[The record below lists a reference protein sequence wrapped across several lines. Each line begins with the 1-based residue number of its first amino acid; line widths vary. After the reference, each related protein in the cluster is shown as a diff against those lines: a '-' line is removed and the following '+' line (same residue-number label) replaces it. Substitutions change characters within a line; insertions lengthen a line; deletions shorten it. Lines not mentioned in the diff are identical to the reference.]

1 MESVRRFTWAGVLAA
16 MTLGLVWDLPGR
28 APHWVLQGLLMSLL
42 FLSCLELRPGQV
54 LRDARRGLARNAL
67 LLLVV
72 VILAS
77 PLMLLPFRGAFDPQT
92 WTGMMLAGTM
102 STGLGV
108 IFLADVLNGSPSRAL
123 VLAVLS
129 SVLAPLTV
137 PAVVSVFA
145 SRTVRID
152 ALAMSA
158 RTAFIVLLPLAAAMA
173 TGPTALGRRILRAK
187 GPVSLAIFFGLIVTL
202 VSSVSDL
209 VLQSPARSLRLL
221 GVVAALSVACALLGM
236 LIAKGARQRMTFAI
250 VASYRN
256 FTLATVLALTLFG
269 DKVALPCV
277 IYVLVGNLM
286 VVALQLSGKVLTPSE
301 ASSSTFRPE
310 VS

>member
-42 FLSCLELRPGQV
+42 FLSCLELRFGQV
-54 LRDARRGLARNAL
+54 LREARRGLARNA

-77 PLMLLPFRGAFDPQT
+77 PLMLLPFRGAFDGQT
-92 WTGMMLAGTM
+92 WTGMILAGTM

-137 PAVVSVFA
+137 PVVVSVFA

-152 ALAMSA
+152 ALAMSV

-173 TGPTALGRRILRAK
+173 TGPTALGRRILQAK

-221 GVVAALSVACALLGM
+221 GVVAALSVACALMGV
-236 LIAKGARQRMTFAI
+236 LIGRGARQRMTFAI

-269 DKVALPCV
+269 DRVAIPCV
-277 IYVLVGNLM
+277 IYVLAGNLM
-286 VVALQLSGKVLTPSE
+286 VVALQLSGRALALSE
-301 ASSSTFRPE
+301 ASSASRPE
-310 VS
+310 AS